1 MKKKIFALAVVV
13 AMLALA
19 VASATMAYFT
29 DDEFNRN
36 VVTVGDVDIRQDE
49 VFDDTVIP
57 QPGEEVEKEVTV
69 TNVGDGDAYIRT
81 LIAFEDTWDSAS
93 NLKLNFNCNCPDGNN
108 CQAWQL
114 PNNGVDDACQFK
126 VTDNATG
133 EWTVFTV
140 GYFDYTVAGL
150 ADSIL
155 PAGESVKSLDN
166 FMIKADAGNDFA
178 AKVGETLEILVLT
191 QAVQTG
197 TFETAEDAFA
207 ATFDGVDVLGYEDDV
222 IVAGWFQEYLGD
234 GYTVVPFYTA
244 DYDWSQEPTADDID
258 EAGNVTK

>member
-1 MKKKIFALAVVV
+1 MKKKLFALAVVV

-29 DDEFNRN
+29 DDEFNKN

-57 QPGEEVEKEVTV
+57 QPGVEVEKEVTV

-81 LIAFEDTWDSAS
+81 IIAVEDTYDMGADITF
-93 NLKLNFNCNCPDGNN
+93 KFICNCPDGNN
-108 CQAWQL
+108 CASWNQ
-114 PNNGVDDACQFK
+114 PDNGVDDWCQIK
-126 VTDNATG
+126 VTDKATG
-133 EWTVFTV
+133 EWSVYTV
-140 GYFDYTVAGL
+140 GAFDYSEAGL

-155 PAGESVKSLDN
+155 PAGESVKSLDS

-178 AKVGETLEILVLT
+178 AKAGETLEILVLT

-207 ATFDGVDVLGYEDDV
+207 ATFDGVDVLDYDDDA
-222 IVAGWFQEYLGD
+222 IVAEWFQEYLGD
-234 GYTVVPFYTA
+234 GYTVEAFNYV
-244 DYDWSQEPTADDID
+244 DYDWTQAPTGADID
-258 EAGNVTK
+258 E